1 MSRTQFNPV
10 RLRRILTLAVAV
22 IVVGVIATVTYYNDH
37 KRHPAYAYER
47 AGGDTLN
54 VAIAYSPMS
63 LYRYADTIGGFNYE
77 MMREMSHLYGDRV
90 KYFPVV
96 SVDEALAK
104 LREGTFDI
112 VMADIPVFA
121 SHREMYRFTIPV
133 YTDRQVLVSRDSVI
147 PSPLELAGK
156 EVWVA
161 AGSPARSRLEN
172 LSREIGDSI
181 DIRVS
186 PDYSAEQLVMLTA
199 RGEIPRAVVN
209 QEVARRL
216 SAEYPDLRISDNIS
230 FSQFQS
236 WILNRSA
243 AALQDTLDAQIER
256 FKQTPQYAA
265 LLDKWTGDSP
275 LPAAPTDTVATVK

>member
-1 MSRTQFNPV
+1 M
-10 RLRRILTLAVAV
+10 
-22 IVVGVIATVTYYNDH
+22 
-37 KRHPAYAYER
+37 
-47 AGGDTLN
+47 
-54 VAIAYSPMS
+54 
-63 LYRYADTIGGFNYE
+63 
-77 MMREMSHLYGDRV
+77 
-90 KYFPVV
+90 
-96 SVDEALAK
+96 
-104 LREGTFDI
+104 
-112 VMADIPVFA
+112 
-121 SHREMYRFTIPV
+121 
-133 YTDRQVLVSRDSVI
+133 
-147 PSPLELAGK
+147 
-156 EVWVA
+156 A